1 MTLARALP
9 TFRFV
14 PGLARRLLLAASLL
28 ALTAPT
34 AWAQAR
40 NARLSGA
47 VRDKSSGSTLGGA
60 TVVFL
65 GDGRSTLTDSAG
77 TYRFD
82 KLPSGINRFL
92 VRHPAFPAGAMIVAL
107 APGEVMEHDVEL
119 DSTSVE
125 AQRQARREAAA
136 QAAAAA
142 RAAEPALSSTNGQ
155 VLAGVRVEAERS
167 RGPRFANFERRQKTG
182 AGQYLVREQIE
193 AGGFSTLQD
202 IARSLRGVNVEC
214 SGGPN
219 GCQIRMV
226 RAPMR
231 CFPEYVIDD
240 NVDNVFG
247 PLVSI
252 RDIEAMEVY
261 TGPADVPGEYA
272 GRNAGCGV
280 IVIWTKSGPPRKK
293 K

>member
-1 MTLARALP
+1 MTPL
-9 TFRFV
+9 V
-14 PGLARRLLLAASLL
+14 PRLLLATVLV
-28 ALTAPT
+28 ALSPPVT

-47 VRDKSSGSTLGGA
+47 VVDKSSGSPLPGA
-60 TVVFL
+60 TVVVL
-65 GDGRSTLTDSAG
+65 GDGRIKTTDSTG
-77 TYRFD
+77 VFLFD
-82 KLPSGINRFL
+82 RLPSGIARFL
-92 VRHPAFPAGAMIVAL
+92 VRHPAFPAGALIVAL
-107 APGEVMEHDVEL
+107 APGEIMAHNVEL

-125 AQRQARREAAA
+125 AQRQARRDAAA
-136 QAAAAA
+136 QAAAQAPA
-142 RAAEPALSSTNGQ
+142 TRAANGQ
-155 VLAGVRVEAERS
+155 VLAPVLVEAERS

-182 AGQYLVREQIE
+182 SGQYLVREQIE
-193 AGGFSTLQD
+193 QGGFSTLQD

-231 CFPEYVIDD
+231 CFPEYVVDD
-240 NVDNVFG
+240 NLDNVFG
-247 PLVSI
+247 PLVSV

-280 IVIWTKSGPPRKK
+280 IVIWTRSGPPRKK